1 LEGRKK
7 MDKNKINEIIESFER
22 KCDGSSTERQIEGLQ
37 FLIHNCNPMLTYY
50 NERRFFVACE
60 KYAKSRQ
67 LSKEE
72 IYRVL
77 LIPKMIIATLFNAD
91 ELFAMC
97 LTDEK
102 EFIKVVLEEYNI
114 LNSEDFAHFGK
125 IQEQEMIRE
134 AVVTAA
140 ISFIK

>member
-1 LEGRKK
+1 LLINGDRYQETNKTIERKKK
-7 MDKNKINEIIESFER
+7 MDKNKLNEIVESFKR
-22 KCDGSSTERQIEGLQ
+22 KCDGSSAERQIEGLQ

-50 NERRFFVACE
+50 AERKFFVACE

-72 IYRVL
+72 IYRIV

-97 LTDEK
+97 LADEK
-102 EFIKVVLEEYNI
+102 RIY
-114 LNSEDFAHFGK
+114 
-125 IQEQEMIRE
+125 
-134 AVVTAA
+134 
-140 ISFIK
+140 